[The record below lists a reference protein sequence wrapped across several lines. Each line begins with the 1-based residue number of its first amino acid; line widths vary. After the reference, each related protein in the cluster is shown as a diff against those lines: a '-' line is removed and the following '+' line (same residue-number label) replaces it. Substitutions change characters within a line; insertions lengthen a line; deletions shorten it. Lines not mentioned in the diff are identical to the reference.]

1 VYSGSILFVVAIF
14 HLLAIHAEFVTPDE
28 ARSKALDFLKHRNTS
43 VKATRMPSLNLVM
56 TDEQKNGGLPSYYIF
71 NYADST
77 GFVIVSAESSTVSI
91 LAYSNEGYFHVEDVD
106 KGACVFLQQYQK
118 DIRKAR
124 TAPLTAKQ
132 REYVQRHST
141 LTAVK
146 EVLLETACLNQYDG
160 YWYEKFS
167 PLADAPSGCVAT
179 AAAIIMKYHGW
190 PHVGKGKHSYTSY
203 TNKLTL
209 SRDFSQD
216 TYDWDCV
223 PMNSYWDG
231 DWSEKAKNEVPKI
244 LLACGIACD
253 MDYTVDGSGAGLY
266 TMVNAMVNY
275 FSYSTGYHYFHE
287 DDITNGF
294 KQSRQSIDQGRPV
307 LVSASG
313 DRGGHA
319 FVMDGYNSYYYH
331 YNLGWGGY
339 NNGWWTNGSISEDN
353 YKINDLFTDIRPQS
367 GEIIVKETYD
377 SGVSCV
383 LDDSGLL
390 TFSGTGSIPDEFSF
404 NFNHQYNDVVI
415 KEGVTGIGRYAF
427 YYSSLTSIKI
437 PSTLTEWGLSALFG
451 CGNLETIEVAESNPI
466 FVSPNNEC
474 LYNKQT
480 KTLVVYTM
488 NAPSITFPEGIENLA
503 RGCFYGMRNVKC
515 IEVPEGVTTIDW
527 YAFHYAKGLKEVIL
541 PSTLTSLGVASFAY
555 SNVRKLTCK
564 AMYPPQLG
572 DNAFGNTGHSESGIL
587 YVPFA
592 ALERYREAEQW
603 KEWSLIVAISGSEK
617 WKDNTV
623 ANVELATAG
632 TLSKQLPAD
641 MSPVREL
648 KVSGPINGDDIIIMR
663 KLSDKD
669 NGTLSSIDLSGA
681 RIVVGGDYYYDNYD
695 KVVENDVVP
704 NDMFRNCRL
713 SKLVL
718 PETAVAIGNQI
729 LPYDLKKITIPNSV
743 KEIRDYA
750 FFNRNLV
757 ELYIPA
763 GVENIGYCICSASW
777 YLKKLEVDPANKYYK
792 TIDNVLYTADGKRVM
807 NSIDARV
814 DQLSVPEGVETIDI
828 YAYYAYY
835 NTKILLP
842 STLKEIGYLSFNGS
856 NTESITC
863 LATTPPVME
872 EGFSYIDKSSTTV
885 YVPNQCVAV
894 YRKAEGWKDFNIVG
908 FDATPVESVAL
919 TSHPTPSSSIYNLQ
933 GERMDATRPLP
944 RGIYIRDGKKVF
956 VR

>member
-1 VYSGSILFVVAIF
+1 MKKLILFVVAIF
-14 HLLAIHAEFVTPDE
+14 HLLAIHAEFVTADE
-28 ARSKALDFLKHRNTS
+28 ARSKALDFLKHRNAS

-91 LAYSNEGYFHVEDVD
+91 LAYSNEGYFHVEDLD
-106 KGACVFLQQYQK
+106 KGACVFLQQYQR

-160 YWYEKFS
+160 YWYEKYS

-190 PHVGKGKHSYTSY
+190 PHVGKGSHTYTSY

-231 DWSEKAKNEVPKI
+231 NWSEKAKNEVPKI

-253 MDYTVDGSGAGLY
+253 MDYTVDGSGAGPH

-275 FSYSTGYHYFHE
+275 FSYSTGYNYFYE

-319 FVMDGYNSYYYH
+319 FVMDGYNSFYYH

-353 YKINDLFTDIRPQS
+353 YTINSLLTDIRPQS
-367 GEIIVKETYD
+367 GEIVVRETYD
-377 SGVSCV
+377 SGVTCE

-390 TFSGTGSIPDEFSF
+390 TFSGTGSIPDEFTF
-404 NFNHQYNDVVI
+404 NFDHNYNDVII

-427 YYSSLTSIKI
+427 YYSNLTSIKI
-437 PSTLTEWGLSALFG
+437 PSTLSDCGQSALFG
-451 CGNLETIEVAESNPI
+451 CRYLETIEVAESNPVFI
-466 FVSPNNEC
+466 SPNNEC

-488 NAPSITFPEGIENLA
+488 GSQTIIFPEGVETLA
-503 RGCFYGMRNVKC
+503 LGCFYEKRNVKS
-515 IEVPEGVTTIDW
+515 IEVPEGVTKIDS
-527 YAFHYAKGLKEVIL
+527 YAFLSAKGLEEVTL
-541 PSTLTSLGVASFAY
+541 PSTLSSLGVLAFAD

-564 AMYPPQLG
+564 AMYPPQLDG
-572 DNAFGNTGHSESGIL
+572 NAFDNTGHSESGVL

-592 ALERYREAEQW
+592 GLQ
-603 KEWSLIVAISGSEK
+603 
-617 WKDNTV
+617 
-623 ANVELATAG
+623 
-632 TLSKQLPAD
+632 
-641 MSPVREL
+641 
-648 KVSGPINGDDIIIMR
+648 II
-663 KLSDKD
+663 
-669 NGTLSSIDLSGA
+669 
-681 RIVVGGDYYYDNYD
+681 
-695 KVVENDVVP
+695 
-704 NDMFRNCRL
+704 
-713 SKLVL
+713 
-718 PETAVAIGNQI
+718 
-729 LPYDLKKITIPNSV
+729 KI
-743 KEIRDYA
+743 
-750 FFNRNLV
+750 
-757 ELYIPA
+757 
-763 GVENIGYCICSASW
+763 
-777 YLKKLEVDPANKYYK
+777 
-792 TIDNVLYTADGKRVM
+792 YT
-807 NSIDARV
+807 
-814 DQLSVPEGVETIDI
+814 
-828 YAYYAYY
+828 
-835 NTKILLP
+835 
-842 STLKEIGYLSFNGS
+842 
-856 NTESITC
+856 
-863 LATTPPVME
+863 
-872 EGFSYIDKSSTTV
+872 
-885 YVPNQCVAV
+885 
-894 YRKAEGWKDFNIVG
+894 
-908 FDATPVESVAL
+908 
-919 TSHPTPSSSIYNLQ
+919 
-933 GERMDATRPLP
+933 
-944 RGIYIRDGKKVF
+944 
-956 VR
+956 